1 MKKTYQSPEALVIKI
16 QIHKSLLLST
26 SDNTVE
32 DGNGGWVKEQ
42 VDDINSTVS
51 DKNIWDDEW

>member
-16 QIHKSLLLST
+16 QINESLLINM
-26 SDNTVE
+26 SDTTVE
-32 DGNGGWVKEQ
+32 GGNGGWVKEQ